1 MTKKLLFC
9 LLTCAVTFWAN
20 TGRAQSFE
28 QTAQLLK
35 AGFEA
40 SPTATVTQATM
51 TQHDAEAVKEFET
64 QIAVAKGLKSAERSS
79 AGKEVNATGEKAMT
93 LLKQKFEPG
102 SWQVTNVKGARRV
115 AKAPSAMPDVLNA
128 AEYDTQY
135 SDGATVVSGV
145 VTIKKVD
152 DSHAVLY
159 NLWGVPDTL
168 QCTYDLAAGTV
179 AITPGKIYDHS
190 TYGPIWACS
199 MDLANRVYSTT
210 TPITGTIAADG
221 TITLG
226 AWGVL
231 VVTGESKG
239 GSFGIFTKSV
249 FKPTNAT
256 ISEVIYDGKKVTNTD
271 SVRTYPV
278 YLNQTYDNEVEI
290 VNFTGNGAV
299 VKMRLK
305 ADKSTSISPQLI
317 FTNAMYGPFNCYP
330 ANWAKSKTAQKGNIN
345 GAGTDTQI
353 TFGNYGV
360 FCVGS
365 QSLRSLGVLSATLD
379 FNSGVVTYPTAT
391 AQDWTGEG
399 TKASP
404 YVITTASQLNA
415 FAEDV
420 SAGNDYK
427 DKYVKLGADI
437 DMSTSTLAFIP
448 VGTSEETPFRG
459 SFDGAN
465 YTVKNLKIAVGAEN
479 YQGLFGYADSV
490 SSISNLKM
498 LDANISTGGNY
509 TGTVAGWCSGTMTN
523 ITVEG
528 SVIKATDYCAAGVV
542 GYFNGPKL
550 ENCVFTGTITG
561 AGENAGIVG
570 TIAGQAVGS
579 RLQAHGSITVT
590 SLASTTWKSVG
601 GIAGTAL
608 PGKDCNA
615 LVTDCYS
622 DMQLTTKVPSPYVGG
637 VVGSI
642 LEATVQRSFNAGPIS
657 AVSETSGTTTKG
669 AVGGVAG
676 NIYGGEMY
684 DCYNGNIVINS
695 AASNNVGGV
704 IGYVTTPSY
713 SISSSNPEKEWF
725 NLSKIQRCLNY
736 GEVRNLA
743 TRNSMGVYGA
753 TYRDSVFT
761 NVYYDTKMVGVVAP
775 DSVKHMELTTAQLT
789 SGKAIEGLD
798 PSVWVFTEGL
808 YPRLKTYAD
817 TNAAYMSVAPIF
829 FHENDN
835 VSKVRNTFTLSDKN
849 NIIWKLFDGKT
860 FSNETTGLKID
871 GNTVTVKNTYSNEV
885 LVALSSADKSQ
896 FKMYALATVNPSL
909 FSGSGTETDPYLIK
923 TKADL
928 ESLNK
933 GISEYGQTF
942 KGDFFKQVNDIDAT
956 GFGGIGMGGNSARQL
971 NATYDGGGFAIH
983 NLKIDGV
990 VYGDDGKADNK
1001 KSLLAVAF
1009 VGFVGEN
1016 GTVKNLTMA
1025 GDCSFKAYNYASGIA
1040 AVNYGRVINCKNY
1053 ASCTTSYSYA
1063 GGVVALNQPDALV
1076 ESCYNAGR
1084 IVAGSSYAAGIV
1096 AQSAGIV
1103 QYCQNDG
1110 FIVGDSIDAS
1120 HKANAQT
1127 NIAGIVG
1134 NAASSCVI
1142 RGNVNTGAVYGTR
1155 IVGGITVSASMKGTL
1170 ENNLNYG
1177 TVERYDT
1184 KNAARGAITANAPG
1198 ASYDVSNNYYDGQIG
1213 YYGAAASSTVP
1224 SAKGVNTSVL
1234 TSGKALEG
1242 FDADR
1247 YDWTAGLYPVI
1258 KAFKNEPAA
1267 IANRK
1272 MVVTFAD
1279 GQNAD
1284 DVYTDAQLYKAD
1296 DLQWTLADGKNFTAA
1311 NGALKVTLT
1320 ADTTSLRDVLTA
1332 TVGNY
1337 TKSIALR
1344 AMPNVFE
1351 GKGTADDPFQI
1362 KTKDDMLKLA
1372 KFTNTEAYP
1381 FNGRYF
1387 KVLNDID
1394 FGTTTYECV
1403 GVDAGSFNADFDG
1416 NGKQFLNINNVVT
1429 KTEGNRALFGN
1440 VGPQGAV
1447 HDLILKSGTITGYR
1461 ENAGIAGKVYGKVY
1475 NCDNYANIYSS
1486 SSSAA
1491 GIVGYVKTGGSVV
1504 NCKNYGIVNS
1514 KGNYIAGIAYN
1525 VEKGALVENCVN
1537 DTLIGTDAK
1546 KNYVAGIAVYNSGV
1560 IRNCVNK
1567 GMITGMT
1574 SLAGIVAASNG
1585 GDSILYCHNEG
1596 EIISSGSNVGGI
1608 LGGGKQSATP
1618 MVMIG
1623 CYNTALITGKGN
1635 IGGVAGR
1642 LYEGSELI
1650 DCYNT
1655 ADVVSSSSSDVG
1667 GVAGQQACRSGYVA
1681 RMVRCYNTG
1690 NVSAV
1695 GQYVGG
1701 VVGDTDDDC
1710 YYEDCYNAGDVT
1722 TGGKFAAGFAG
1733 GMSGTAV
1740 NCYNTGNVEGG
1751 DYGLGGF
1758 GGIGA
1763 GTIIGCY
1770 NLGNVTSTTT
1780 KPNKYGVAGGLWGY
1794 GRCKMYDSYNMGK
1807 VTGKGYVGGIAG
1819 GVFDDFTLVN
1829 VYNAGEIACEDA
1841 TTVGNISPA
1850 SNKDMTITNVYY
1862 DTDVNKGIE
1871 ASSVDAKAKGV
1882 STRDLALCKALE
1894 SDTAFS
1900 ILPGMYPTL
1909 KAQAQNELA
1918 NWFAAVPVV
1927 AEGEDYE
1934 HVRSVITIG
1943 TPAGTVWTT
1952 SDNFAIYGNL
1962 LSGKADGEGWA
1973 TKTLGERTKTYK
1985 FFVEQPSGINDV
1997 NTDASIVK
2005 SLYFTISGAAL
2016 GTQRPTDA
2024 GVYIVKD
2031 IMNNG
2036 KSAARKIV
2044 VR

>member
-9 LLTCAVTFWAN
+9 LLTCAVAFWAN

-179 AITPGKIYDHS
+179 AITPCKIYDHS

-278 YLNQTYDNEVEI
+278 YINQTYDNEVEI

-330 ANWAKSKTAQKGNIN
+330 ADWAKSKTAQKGNIN

-404 YVITTASQLNA
+404 YVITTTSQLNA

-437 DMSTSTLAFIP
+437 DMSTSTLAYTP

-465 YTVKNLKIAVGAEN
+465 YTVKNLKIAVGAED

-590 SLASTTWKSVG
+590 SLPNTIWKSIG
-601 GIAGTAL
+601 GVAGTAL
-608 PGKDCNA
+608 PGKDCQA
-615 LVTDCYS
+615 LITDCYS
-622 DMQLTTKVPSPYVGG
+622 DMQLTSKVPSPYVGG

-713 SISSSNPEKEWF
+713 SISSSNPEKQWY

-761 NVYYDTKMVGVVAP
+761 NVYYDTKMVGVIAP

-885 LVALSSADKSQ
+885 LVALSSVDKSQ

-909 FSGSGTETDPYLIK
+909 FSGSGTEADPYLIK

-983 NLKIDGV
+983 NLNIDGV
-990 VYGDDGKADNK
+990 VYGDDGKADRKN
-1001 KSLLAVAF
+1001 SLLAVSF
-1009 VGFVGEN
+1009 IGFVGEN

-1053 ASCTTSYSYA
+1053 ASCVTSTSYA

-1155 IVGGITVSASMKGTL
+1155 IVGGIAVAASMKGTL

-1177 TVERYDT
+1177 TVERYDVS
-1184 KNAARGAITANAPG
+1184 NAARGAITANAPG
-1198 ASYDVSNNYYDGQIG
+1198 ASYDVSNNYYDSQIG

-1224 SAKGVNTSVL
+1224 SAKAVNTSVL

-1394 FGTTTYECV
+1394 FGTTTYDCV

-1416 NGKQFLNINNVVT
+1416 NGKQFLNINCSFE
-1429 KTEGNRALFGN
+1429 KTESGRGLFGN

-1461 ENAGIAGKVYGKVY
+1461 ENGGIAGKVYGKVY
-1475 NCDNYANIYSS
+1475 NCDNYANIYST

-1504 NCKNYGIVNS
+1504 NCKNYGIVDA

-1546 KNYVAGIAVYNSGV
+1546 KNYVAGIAIYNSGV

-1701 VVGDTDDDC
+1701 VVGDTDDGC
-1710 YYEDCYNAGDVT
+1710 CYEDCYNTGDVT
-1722 TGGKFAAGFAG
+1722 TGGKFAGGFSG

-1751 DYGLGGF
+1751 DYGIGGF
-1758 GGIGA
+1758 SGLGP
-1763 GTIIGCY
+1763 GTIISCY

-1850 SNKDMTITNVYY
+1850 SDKNMTLTNVYY

-1871 ASSVDAKAKGV
+1871 ATSVDAKAKGV

>member
-9 LLTCAVTFWAN
+9 LLTCAVAFWAN

-168 QCTYDLAAGTV
+168 QCSYDLAAGTV

-278 YLNQTYDNEVEI
+278 YINQTYDNEVEI

-330 ANWAKSKTAQKGNIN
+330 ADWAKSKTAQKGNIN

-437 DMSTSTLAFIP
+437 DMSTSTLAFTP

-528 SVIKATDYCAAGVV
+528 SAIKATDYCAAGVV

-590 SLASTTWKSVG
+590 SLPNTTWKSIG
-601 GIAGTAL
+601 GVAGTAL
-608 PGKDCNA
+608 PGKDCQA
-615 LVTDCYS
+615 LITDCYS
-622 DMQLTTKVPSPYVGG
+622 DMQLSSKVPSPYVGG

-713 SISSSNPEKEWF
+713 SISSSNPEKQWY

-761 NVYYDTKMVGVVAP
+761 NVYYDTKMVGVIAP

-885 LVALSSADKSQ
+885 LVALSSVDKSQ

-909 FSGSGTETDPYLIK
+909 FSGSGTEADPYLIK

-990 VYGDDGKADNK
+990 VYGDDGKADSKN
-1001 KSLLAVAF
+1001 SLLAVSF
-1009 VGFVGEN
+1009 IGFVGEN

-1053 ASCTTSYSYA
+1053 ASCVTSTSYA

-1155 IVGGITVSASMKGTL
+1155 IVGGIAVAASMKGTM

-1177 TVERYDT
+1177 TVERYDVS
-1184 KNAARGAITANAPG
+1184 NAARGAITANAPG
-1198 ASYDVSNNYYDGQIG
+1198 ASYDVSNNYYDSQIG

-1224 SAKGVNTSVL
+1224 SAKAVNTSVL

-1394 FGTTTYECV
+1394 FGTTTYDCV

-1475 NCDNYANIYSS
+1475 NCDNYANIYST

-1491 GIVGYVKTGGSVV
+1491 GIVGYVNTGGSVV

-1546 KNYVAGIAVYNSGV
+1546 KNYVAGIAIYNSGV

-1623 CYNTALITGKGN
+1623 CYNTALITGKGS

-1701 VVGDTDDDC
+1701 VVGDTDDGC

-1722 TGGKFAAGFAG
+1722 TGGKFAGGFSG

-1751 DYGLGGF
+1751 DYGIGGF
-1758 GGIGA
+1758 SGLGP
-1763 GTIIGCY
+1763 GTIISCY

-1850 SNKDMTITNVYY
+1850 SDKDMTLTNVYY

-1871 ASSVDAKAKGV
+1871 ATSVDAKAKGV

>member
-9 LLTCAVTFWAN
+9 LLTCAVAFWAN

-28 QTAQLLK
+28 QTAQQLK
-35 AGFEA
+35 AGFET

-93 LLKQKFEPG
+93 LLEQKFELG
-102 SWQVTNVKGARRV
+102 SWQVTNVNGARRV
-115 AKAPSAMPDVLNA
+115 AKAPSAIPDVLYA
-128 AEYDTQY
+128 AEYDKDY
-135 SDGATVVSGV
+135 PKGAITVSGV

-152 DSHAVLY
+152 DTHAVLY

-168 QCTYDLAAGTV
+168 QCTYDLSAGTV
-179 AITPGKIYDHS
+179 AITPAKIYDHS

-199 MDLANRVYSTT
+199 MDLGKKTYSNTN
-210 TPITGTIAADG
+210 PITGTIAADG

-226 AWGVL
+226 AWGVI
-231 VVTGESKG
+231 VVSGESKG
-239 GSFGIFTKSV
+239 GAFGIYSQSV
-249 FKPTNAT
+249 LKPTNAT

-290 VNFTGNGAV
+290 VNFTNNGAV

-305 ADKSTSISPQLI
+305 TDKSVSISPQRI
-317 FTNAMYGPFNCYP
+317 FTNALYGPFNCNP
-330 ANWAKSKTAQKGNIN
+330 ANWAKNKSAQKGSIL
-345 GAGTDTQI
+345 GTGTDTQI
-353 TFGNYGV
+353 SFGNYGV
-360 FCVGS
+360 FCVAS
-365 QSLRSLGVLSATLD
+365 PSTRSLGVISATLN
-379 FNSGVVTYPTAT
+379 FNSGVISYPTAT

-399 TKASP
+399 TQASP
-404 YVITTASQLNA
+404 YVITKVSQLNA
-415 FAEDV
+415 FADDV
-420 SAGNDYK
+420 NTGNDYK
-427 DKYVKLGADI
+427 GKYVKLGADI
-437 DMSTSTLAFIP
+437 DMSASTLAYTP
-448 VGTSEETPFRG
+448 VGASEETPFRG
-459 SFDGAN
+459 AFDGAN
-465 YTVKNLKIAVGAEN
+465 YAVKNLKIAVGAEN
-479 YQGLFGYADSV
+479 CQGLFGYADTV
-490 SSISNLKM
+490 SNISNLKII
-498 LDANISTGGNY
+498 DAKINTGGVY
-509 TGTVAGWCSGTMTN
+509 TGTVAGKCSGTITN

-528 SVIKATDYCAAGVV
+528 ATITASDYCAGGVV

-550 ENCVFTGTITG
+550 DNCVFTGTITG
-561 AGENAGIVG
+561 AGEN
-570 TIAGQAVGS
+570 
-579 RLQAHGSITVT
+579 
-590 SLASTTWKSVG
+590 G
-601 GIAGTAL
+601 GIAGTIAGYAVASHL
-608 PGKDCNA
+608 QAHGNITVTSVANTVWKSLGGIVGTAILGKNCKS

-622 DMQLTTKVPSPYVGG
+622 DMQLTSKVPSPYVGG

-642 LEATVQRSFNAGPIS
+642 SGAVVQRSFNAGPIS
-657 AVSETSGTTTKG
+657 AMSETSSTTTKG
-669 AVGGVAG
+669 AVGGVVG
-676 NIYGGEMY
+676 NIYGGELY

-695 AASNNVGGV
+695 ANSTHVGGV
-704 IGYVTTPSY
+704 IGYVTPPSY
-713 SISSSNPEKEWF
+713 STSSTNPEKQWF
-725 NLSKIQRCLNY
+725 NLSKIQRCFNY
-736 GEVRNLA
+736 GEVRSLNA
-743 TRNSMGVYGA
+743 RSSMGVYGT

-761 NVYYDTKMVGVVAP
+761 NVYYDTKMVGVIAS
-775 DSVKHMELTTAQLT
+775 DSIQNKELTTAQLT
-789 SGKAIEGLD
+789 SGKAIEGFD

-808 YPRLKTYAD
+808 YPRLKTYAE
-817 TNAAYMSVAPIF
+817 TNAAYMSVAPVF

-849 NIIWKLFDGKT
+849 NIIWKLYDGNN
-860 FSNETTGLKID
+860 FSNETAGLKLD
-871 GNTVTVKNTYSNEV
+871 GYTVNVKNTYSNEV
-885 LVALSSADKSQ
+885 LVALSSVDKSQ
-896 FKMYALATVNPSL
+896 VKMYALATINPSL
-909 FSGSGTETDPYLIK
+909 FSGSGTEADPYLIK

-971 NATYDGGGFAIH
+971 NATYDGAGHAIH

-990 VYGDDGKADNK
+990 VYDNDDEADNK
-1001 KSLLAVAF
+1001 QSLLAVSF
-1009 VGFVGEN
+1009 IGFVGEN
-1016 GTVKNLTMA
+1016 GTVKNLTIA
-1025 GDCSFKAYNYASGIA
+1025 DDCSFKAYSYASGIV

-1053 ASCTTSYSYA
+1053 ASCTTSNSYA

-1076 ESCYNAGR
+1076 ESCYNAGH

-1096 AQSAGIV
+1096 GQSAGIV

-1110 FIVGDSIDAS
+1110 FIEGDSIDAS

-1127 NIAGIVG
+1127 YIAGIVG
-1134 NAASSCVI
+1134 STSGACVI
-1142 RGNVNTGAVYGTR
+1142 RGCVNTGAIYGTR
-1155 IVGGITVSASMKGTL
+1155 IVGGITTSTVTKGTV

-1177 TVERYDT
+1177 TVERFDT
-1184 KNAARGAITANAPG
+1184 KNAARGAIMANTPN
-1198 ASYDVSNNYYDGQIG
+1198 ASYDVSNNYFDGQIG
-1213 YYGAAASSTVP
+1213 YYGGAASSTVP
-1224 SAKGVNTSVL
+1224 SAKALNTSVL

-1296 DLQWTLADGKNFTAA
+1296 DLQWTLESGKNFTAA
-1311 NGALKVTLT
+1311 DGTLKVTLT

-1337 TKSIALR
+1337 TKTIALR

-1403 GVDAGSFNADFDG
+1403 GVDAGSFNADFNG
-1416 NGKQFLNINNVVT
+1416 NGKQFLNINCSFE
-1429 KTEGNRALFGN
+1429 KTESGRGLFGN
-1440 VGPQGAV
+1440 VGPQGAI
-1447 HDLILKSGTITGYR
+1447 HDLILKSGTISAYR

-1475 NCDNYANIYSS
+1475 NCDNYASIYST

-1491 GIVGYVKTGGSVV
+1491 GIAGYVKTGGSVV
-1504 NCKNYGIVNS
+1504 NCKNYGIVDA

-1525 VEKGALVENCVN
+1525 VEKNALVENCVN
-1537 DTLIGTDAK
+1537 DTLIGTDTK
-1546 KNYVAGIAVYNSGV
+1546 KNYVSGIAVYNSGV

-1567 GMITGMT
+1567 GMITGNT

-1701 VVGDTDDDC
+1701 VVGDTDEGC
-1710 YYEDCYNAGDVT
+1710 YYEDCYNTGDVST
-1722 TGGKFAAGFAG
+1722 SKKFAGGFAG
-1733 GMSGTAV
+1733 GWSGVAV
-1740 NCYNTGNVEGG
+1740 NCYNTGNVDAG
-1751 DYGLGGF
+1751 DYGIGGF
-1758 GGIGA
+1758 AAIGG
-1763 GTIIGCY
+1763 GTIISCY
-1770 NLGNVTSTTT
+1770 NLGDVTSTTT
-1780 KPNKYGVAGGLWGY
+1780 KPNKLGVAGGLWGY
-1794 GRCKMYDSYNMGK
+1794 GRCKMYNSYNMGK

-1819 GVFDDFTLVN
+1819 GSFDDFTLVN

-1841 TTVGNISPA
+1841 TTVGNITPA
-1850 SNKDMTITNVYY
+1850 SDYEITLTNVYY

-1871 ASSVDAKAKGV
+1871 ATNVDAKATGV
-1882 STRDLALCKALE
+1882 STRDLTLCKALE

-1900 ILPGMYPTL
+1900 IIPGMYPTL

>member
-9 LLTCAVTFWAN
+9 LLTCAVAFWAN
-20 TGRAQSFE
+20 TGQAQSFE

-35 AGFEA
+35 AGFET

-79 AGKEVNATGEKAMT
+79 VGKEVNATGEKAMT
-93 LLKQKFEPG
+93 LLEQKFEPG

-115 AKAPSAMPDVLNA
+115 AKAPSAMPDVFYA

-226 AWGVL
+226 AWGVI

-239 GSFGIFTKSV
+239 GAFGIYSQSV
-249 FKPTNAT
+249 LKPTNAT

-317 FTNAMYGPFNCYP
+317 FTNALYGPFNCYP

-404 YVITTASQLNA
+404 YVITTTSQLNA

-437 DMSTSTLAFIP
+437 DMSTSTLAFTP

-465 YTVKNLKIAVGAEN
+465 YAVKNLKIAVGGEN

-498 LDANISTGGNY
+498 IDANITTGGNY

-528 SVIKATDYCAAGVV
+528 SVIKASNYCAAGVV

-550 ENCVFTGTITG
+550 ENCVFTGSITG

-590 SLASTTWKSVG
+590 SLANTTWKSVG

-608 PGKDCNA
+608 PGKDCQS
-615 LVTDCYS
+615 LITDCYS
-622 DMQLTTKVPSPYVGG
+622 DMQLTSKVPSPYVGG

-704 IGYVTTPSY
+704 IGNVVTPAY
-713 SISSSNPEKEWF
+713 SISSSNPEKQWF

-743 TRNSMGVYGA
+743 SRNSMGVYGA
-753 TYRDSVFT
+753 AYRDSVFT

-849 NIIWKLFDGKT
+849 NIVWKLYDGKA
-860 FSNETTGLKID
+860 FSNETTGLKIA

-885 LVALSSADKSQ
+885 LVALSSVDKSQ

-909 FSGSGTETDPYLIK
+909 FSGSGTEADPYLIK

-990 VYGDDGKADNK
+990 VYGDDGKADSK

-1009 VGFVGEN
+1009 IGFVGEN

-1053 ASCTTSYSYA
+1053 ASCATSTSYA

-1155 IVGGITVSASMKGTL
+1155 IVGGIAVAASMKGTM

-1184 KNAARGAITANAPG
+1184 KNAARGAITANAPA

-1394 FGTTTYECV
+1394 FGTTTYDCV

-1416 NGKQFLNINNVVT
+1416 NGKQFLNINCSFE
-1429 KTEGNRALFGN
+1429 KTESGRGLFGN
-1440 VGPQGAV
+1440 VGSQGAV
-1447 HDLILKSGTITGYR
+1447 HDLILKSGTISAYR

-1475 NCDNYANIYSS
+1475 NCDNYANIYST

-1504 NCKNYGIVNS
+1504 NCKNYGIVDS

-1537 DTLIGTDAK
+1537 DTLIGTNAK
-1546 KNYVAGIAVYNSGV
+1546 KNYVSGIAVYNSGV

-1567 GMITGMT
+1567 GVITGAT
-1574 SLAGIVAASNG
+1574 SLAGIVASSNG

-1608 LGGGKQSATP
+1608 LGGSKLSTTP

-1623 CYNTALITGKGN
+1623 CYNTALITGKGS
-1635 IGGVAGR
+1635 IGGVAGM
-1642 LYEGSELI
+1642 LAAGSELI

-1655 ADVVSSSSSDVG
+1655 ADVVSSSSSNVG
-1667 GVAGQQACRSGYVA
+1667 GVAGQQGCRNGYVA

-1701 VVGDTDDDC
+1701 VVGDTDEGC

-1794 GRCKMYDSYNMGK
+1794 GRCQMYNSYNMGK
-1807 VTGKGYVGGIAG
+1807 ISAKGYVGGIAG

-1829 VYNAGEIACEDA
+1829 VYNAGEIVCEGA

-1850 SNKDMTITNVYY
+1850 SDKDMTITNVYY

-1934 HVRSVITIG
+1934 HVRSVVTIG
-1943 TPAGTVWTT
+1943 TPEGTVWTA

>member
-9 LLTCAVTFWAN
+9 LLTCAVAFWAN

-135 SDGATVVSGV
+135 SDGTTVVSGV

-239 GSFGIFTKSV
+239 GSFGVFTKSV

-305 ADKSTSISPQLI
+305 PDKSTSISPQLI
-317 FTNAMYGPFNCYP
+317 FTNALYGPFNCYP
-330 ANWAKSKTAQKGNIN
+330 ANWAKSKTAQKGNIL

-365 QSLRSLGVLSATLD
+365 QSTRSLGVLSATLD
-379 FNSGVVTYPTAT
+379 FNSGLVTYPTAT

-404 YVITTASQLNA
+404 YVITTVSQLNA

-437 DMSTSTLAFIP
+437 DMSTSTLAFTP

-528 SVIKATDYCAAGVV
+528 SVIKASNYCAAGVV

-570 TIAGQAVGS
+570 SIAGQAVGS
-579 RLQAHGSITVT
+579 HLQAHGSITVT
-590 SLASTTWKSVG
+590 SLPSTTWKSIG

-608 PGKDCNA
+608 PGKDCQA
-615 LVTDCYS
+615 LITDCYS
-622 DMQLTTKVPSPYVGG
+622 DMQLTSKVPSPYVGG

-642 LEATVQRSFNAGPIS
+642 LGATVQRSFNAGPIS

-704 IGYVTTPSY
+704 IGNVVTPSY

-725 NLSKIQRCLNY
+725 NLSKVQRCLNY

-743 TRNSMGVYGA
+743 SRNSMGVYGA
-753 TYRDSVFT
+753 AYRDSVFT

-808 YPRLKTYAD
+808 YPRLKTYAE
-817 TNAAYMSVAPIF
+817 TNAAYMSVAPVF

-849 NIIWKLFDGKT
+849 NIYWKLYDGKA

-871 GNTVTVKNTYSNEV
+871 DNTVTVKNTYSNEV
-885 LVALSSADKSQ
+885 LVALSSVDKSQ
-896 FKMYALATVNPSL
+896 FKMYALSTVNPSL

-1053 ASCTTSYSYA
+1053 ASCVTSTSYA

-1155 IVGGITVSASMKGTL
+1155 IVGGIAVAASMKGTM

-1184 KNAARGAITANAPG
+1184 KNAARGAITANAPA

-1213 YYGAAASSTVP
+1213 YYGGAASSTVP

-1351 GKGTADDPFQI
+1351 GKGTANDPFQI

-1394 FGTTTYECV
+1394 FGTTTYDCV

-1416 NGKQFLNINNVVT
+1416 NGKQFLNINCSFE
-1429 KTEGNRALFGN
+1429 KTESGRALFGN

-1447 HDLILKSGTITGYR
+1447 HDLILKSGTISAYR

-1475 NCDNYANIYSS
+1475 NCDNYANIYST

-1491 GIVGYVKTGGSVV
+1491 GIAGYVKTGGSVV
-1504 NCKNYGIVNS
+1504 NCKNYGIVDS

-1525 VEKGALVENCVN
+1525 VEKNALVENCVN
-1537 DTLIGTDAK
+1537 DTLIGTNAK
-1546 KNYVAGIAVYNSGV
+1546 KNYVSGIAVYNSGV
-1560 IRNCVNK
+1560 IRNCVNN
-1567 GMITGMT
+1567 GMITGAT
-1574 SLAGIVAASNG
+1574 SLAGIVASSNG

-1608 LGGGKQSATP
+1608 LGGSKLSTTP

-1623 CYNTALITGKGN
+1623 CYNTALITGKGS
-1635 IGGVAGR
+1635 IGGVAGM
-1642 LYEGSELI
+1642 LAAGSELI

-1655 ADVVSSSSSDVG
+1655 ADVVSSSSSNVG
-1667 GVAGQQACRSGYVA
+1667 GVAGQQGCRNGYVA

-1701 VVGDTDDDC
+1701 VVGDTDDGC

-1758 GGIGA
+1758 AGIGP
-1763 GTIIGCY
+1763 GTIISCY
-1770 NLGNVTSTTT
+1770 NLGDVTSTTT

-1807 VTGKGYVGGIAG
+1807 ISAKGYVGGIAG

-1850 SNKDMTITNVYY
+1850 SDKDMTITNVYY

-1871 ASSVDAKAKGV
+1871 ATNVDAKAKGV

-1909 KAQAQNELA
+1909 KAQSQNELA

-1943 TPAGTVWTT
+1943 TPDGTVWTT

-1962 LSGKADGEGWA
+1962 LSGKEDGEGWA

>member
-9 LLTCAVTFWAN
+9 LLTCAVAFWAN

-179 AITPGKIYDHS
+179 AITPCKIYDHS

-278 YLNQTYDNEVEI
+278 YINQTYDNEVEI

-330 ANWAKSKTAQKGNIN
+330 ADWAKSKTAQKGNIN

-437 DMSTSTLAFIP
+437 DMSTSTLAFTP

-528 SVIKATDYCAAGVV
+528 SAIKATDYCAAGVV

-590 SLASTTWKSVG
+590 SLPNTTWKSIG
-601 GIAGTAL
+601 GVAGTAL
-608 PGKDCNA
+608 PGKDCQA
-615 LVTDCYS
+615 LITDCYS
-622 DMQLTTKVPSPYVGG
+622 DMQLSSKVPSPYVGG

-713 SISSSNPEKEWF
+713 SISSSNPEKQWY

-761 NVYYDTKMVGVVAP
+761 NVYYDTKMVGVIAP

-885 LVALSSADKSQ
+885 LVALSSVDKSQ

-909 FSGSGTETDPYLIK
+909 FSGSGTEADPYLIK

-990 VYGDDGKADNK
+990 VYGDDGKADSKN
-1001 KSLLAVAF
+1001 SLLAVSF
-1009 VGFVGEN
+1009 IGFVGEN

-1053 ASCTTSYSYA
+1053 ASCTTSTSYA

-1155 IVGGITVSASMKGTL
+1155 IVGGIAVAASMKGTM

-1177 TVERYDT
+1177 TVERYDVS
-1184 KNAARGAITANAPG
+1184 NAARGAITANAPG
-1198 ASYDVSNNYYDGQIG
+1198 ASYDVSNNYYDSQIG

-1224 SAKGVNTSVL
+1224 SAKAVNTSVL

-1394 FGTTTYECV
+1394 FGTTTYDCV

-1475 NCDNYANIYSS
+1475 NCDNYANIYST

-1491 GIVGYVKTGGSVV
+1491 GIVGYVNTGGSVV

-1546 KNYVAGIAVYNSGV
+1546 KNYVAGIAIYNSGV

-1623 CYNTALITGKGN
+1623 CYNTALITGKGS

-1701 VVGDTDDDC
+1701 VVGDTDDGC

-1722 TGGKFAAGFAG
+1722 TGGKFAGGFSG

-1751 DYGLGGF
+1751 DYGIGGF
-1758 GGIGA
+1758 SGLGP
-1763 GTIIGCY
+1763 GTIISCY

-1850 SNKDMTITNVYY
+1850 SDKDMTLTNVYY

-1871 ASSVDAKAKGV
+1871 ATSVDAKAKGV

>member
-9 LLTCAVTFWAN
+9 LLTCAVAFWAN

-35 AGFEA
+35 AGFET

-239 GSFGIFTKSV
+239 GAFGTYSQSV

-437 DMSTSTLAFIP
+437 DMSTSTLAFTP

-622 DMQLTTKVPSPYVGG
+622 DMQLTTKVPSPYIGG

-695 AASNNVGGV
+695 AASNSVGGV

-1394 FGTTTYECV
+1394 FGTTTYDCV

-1491 GIVGYVKTGGSVV
+1491 GIAGYVKTGGSVV
-1504 NCKNYGIVNS
+1504 NCKNYGIVDS

-1525 VEKGALVENCVN
+1525 VEKNALVENCVN

-1546 KNYVAGIAVYNSGV
+1546 KNYVSGIAVYNSGV

-1567 GMITGMT
+1567 GMITGNT

-1807 VTGKGYVGGIAG
+1807 ISAKGYVGGIAG

-1850 SNKDMTITNVYY
+1850 SDKDMTLTNVYY

-1962 LSGKADGEGWA
+1962 LSGKEDGEGWA

>member
-9 LLTCAVTFWAN
+9 LLTCAVAFWAN

-51 TQHDAEAVKEFET
+51 TQHDAEAVKEFEA

-79 AGKEVNATGEKAMT
+79 VGKEVNATGEKAMT
-93 LLKQKFEPG
+93 LLKQKFELG

-115 AKAPSAMPDVLNA
+115 AKAPSAMPDVFYA

-152 DSHAVLY
+152 DTHAVLY

-305 ADKSTSISPQLI
+305 SDKSVSISPQRI
-317 FTNAMYGPFNCYP
+317 FTNILYGPFSCYP
-330 ANWAKSKTAQKGNIN
+330 ANWEKGKTAQKGSIL
-345 GAGTDTQI
+345 GTGTDTQI
-353 TFGNYGV
+353 SFGNYGV
-360 FCVGS
+360 FSDASPGT
-365 QSLRSLGVLSATLD
+365 RTLGVISATID
-379 FNSGVVTYPTAT
+379 FNSGVITYPTAT

-399 TKASP
+399 TQASP
-404 YVITTASQLNA
+404 YVITTVSQLNA

-437 DMSTSTLAFIP
+437 DMSTSTLAYTP
-448 VGTSEETPFRG
+448 VGTSEATPFRG

-465 YTVKNLKIAVGAEN
+465 YTVKNLKIAVGAEK

-498 LDANISTGGNY
+498 LDANITTGGEY
-509 TGTVAGWCSGTMTN
+509 TGTVVGWCSGTMTN

-528 SVIKATDYCAAGVV
+528 SLIKASANGAGGVA

-550 ENCVFTGTITG
+550 ENCVFTGAITG
-561 AGENAGIVG
+561 AGENGGIAG
-570 TIAGQAVGS
+570 TIAGQAVAS
-579 RLQAHGSITVT
+579 NLQAHGSITVT
-590 SLASTTWKSVG
+590 SLANTLWKSVG
-601 GIAGTAL
+601 GIVGTAIL
-608 PGKDCNA
+608 GKNCKS

-622 DMQLTTKVPSPYVGG
+622 DMQITSKVPSPYIGG
-637 VVGSI
+637 VAGSI
-642 LEATVQRSFNAGPIS
+642 NGAVVQRCFNAGPIS

-669 AVGGVAG
+669 AVGGIVG
-676 NIYGGEMY
+676 SIYGGEMY

-695 AASNNVGGV
+695 AVSNNVGGV

-713 SISSSNPEKEWF
+713 SISSSNPEKEWH

-743 TRNSMGVYGA
+743 TRNALGVYGA

-761 NVYYDTKMVGVVAP
+761 NVYYDTKMVGVIAP
-775 DSVKHMELTTAQLT
+775 DSVKRMELTTAQLT

-808 YPRLKTYAD
+808 YPRLKTYAE
-817 TNAAYMSVAPIF
+817 TNAAYMSVAPVF

-849 NIIWKLFDGKT
+849 NIYWKLYDGKA

-871 GNTVTVKNTYSNEV
+871 SNTVTVKNAYSNEV
-885 LVALSSADKSQ
+885 LVALSSVDKSQ
-896 FKMYALATVNPSL
+896 FKMYALATINPSL
-909 FSGSGTETDPYLIK
+909 FSGSGTEADPYLIK

-956 GFGGIGMGGNSARQL
+956 GFAGIGMGGNSARQL

-990 VYGDDGKADNK
+990 VYGDDGKADSK

-1009 VGFVGEN
+1009 IGFVGEN

-1025 GDCSFKAYNYASGIA
+1025 GDCSFKAFNYASGIA

-1053 ASCTTSYSYA
+1053 ASCATSTSYA

-1155 IVGGITVSASMKGTL
+1155 IVGGIAVAASMKGTL

-1198 ASYDVSNNYYDGQIG
+1198 ASYDLSNNYFDAQIG
-1213 YYGAAASSTVP
+1213 YYGGAANSTVP

-1416 NGKQFLNINNVVT
+1416 NGKQFLNISCSFE
-1429 KTEGNRALFGN
+1429 KTESGRGLFGN

-1447 HDLILKSGTITGYR
+1447 HDLILKSGTISAYR

-1475 NCDNYANIYSS
+1475 NCDNYANIYSTS
-1486 SSSAA
+1486 SCAA
-1491 GIVGYVKTGGSVV
+1491 GIAGYVKTGGSVV
-1504 NCKNYGIVNS
+1504 NCKNYGIVDS

-1546 KNYVAGIAVYNSGV
+1546 KNYVSGIAIYNSGV

-1567 GMITGMT
+1567 GVITGAT

-1608 LGGGKQSATP
+1608 LGGGKQSLTP

-1655 ADVVSSSSSDVG
+1655 ADLVSSASSDVG
-1667 GVAGQQACRSGYVA
+1667 GVAGQQACRKDYVA

-1701 VVGDTDDDC
+1701 VVGDTDDGC

-1733 GMSGTAV
+1733 GMSGTAI
-1740 NCYNTGNVEGG
+1740 NCYNIGNVEGG
-1751 DYGLGGF
+1751 DYGIGGF
-1758 GGIGA
+1758 GGIGP
-1763 GTIIGCY
+1763 GTIISCF

-1807 VTGKGYVGGIAG
+1807 ISAKGYVGGIAG

-1829 VYNAGEIACEDA
+1829 VYNAGEIVCEDA

-1850 SNKDMTITNVYY
+1850 SNKAMTITNVYY

-1871 ASSVDAKAKGV
+1871 ATSVDAKAKGV

-1909 KAQAQNELA
+1909 KAQSQNELA

-1943 TPAGTVWTT
+1943 TPDGTVWTA

-1962 LSGKADGEGWA
+1962 LSGKEDGEAWA

>member
-9 LLTCAVTFWAN
+9 LLTCAVAFWAN

-135 SDGATVVSGV
+135 SDGTTVVSGV

-239 GSFGIFTKSV
+239 GSFGVFTKSV

-305 ADKSTSISPQLI
+305 PDKSTSISPQLI
-317 FTNAMYGPFNCYP
+317 FTNALYGPFNCYP
-330 ANWAKSKTAQKGNIN
+330 ANWAKSKTAQKGNIL

-360 FCVGS
+360 FCEAS
-365 QSLRSLGVLSATLD
+365 QSTRSLGVLSATLD

-437 DMSTSTLAFIP
+437 DMSTSTLAFTP

-465 YTVKNLKIAVGAEN
+465 YAVKNLKIAVGGEN

-498 LDANISTGGNY
+498 IDANITTAGNY

-528 SVIKATDYCAAGVV
+528 SVIKASNYCAAGVV

-570 TIAGQAVGS
+570 SIAGQAVGS
-579 RLQAHGSITVT
+579 HLQAHGSITVT
-590 SLASTTWKSVG
+590 SLPSTTWKSIG

-608 PGKDCNA
+608 PGKDCQA
-615 LVTDCYS
+615 LITDCYS
-622 DMQLTTKVPSPYVGG
+622 DMQLTSKVPSPYVGG

-642 LEATVQRSFNAGPIS
+642 LGATVQRSFNAGPIS

-704 IGYVTTPSY
+704 IGNVVTPSY

-725 NLSKIQRCLNY
+725 NLSKVQRCLNY

-743 TRNSMGVYGA
+743 SRNSMGVYGA
-753 TYRDSVFT
+753 AYRDSVFT

-808 YPRLKTYAD
+808 YPRLKTYAE

-849 NIIWKLFDGKT
+849 NIVWKLYDGKA

-885 LVALSSADKSQ
+885 LVALSSVDKSQ

-909 FSGSGTETDPYLIK
+909 FSGSGTEADPYLIK

-990 VYGDDGKADNK
+990 VYGDNGKADNK

-1009 VGFVGEN
+1009 IGFVGEN

-1053 ASCTTSYSYA
+1053 ASCVTSTSYA

-1213 YYGAAASSTVP
+1213 YYGAAASSIVP

-1394 FGTTTYECV
+1394 FGTTTYDCV

-1416 NGKQFLNINNVVT
+1416 NGKQFLNINCSFE
-1429 KTEGNRALFGN
+1429 KTESGRGLFGN

-1447 HDLILKSGTITGYR
+1447 HDLILKSGTISAYR

-1475 NCDNYANIYSS
+1475 NCDNYANIYST

-1491 GIVGYVKTGGSVV
+1491 GIAGYVKTGGSVV
-1504 NCKNYGIVNS
+1504 NCKNYGIVDA

-1525 VEKGALVENCVN
+1525 VEKDALVENCVN
-1537 DTLIGTDAK
+1537 DTLIGTNAK
-1546 KNYVAGIAVYNSGV
+1546 KNYVSGIAVYNSGV

-1567 GMITGMT
+1567 GMITGAT
-1574 SLAGIVAASNG
+1574 SVAGIVASSNG

-1608 LGGGKQSATP
+1608 LGGNKLSTTP

-1623 CYNTALITGKGN
+1623 CYNTALITGKGS
-1635 IGGVAGR
+1635 IGGVAGQ
-1642 LYEGSELI
+1642 LAAGSELI

-1655 ADVVSSSSSDVG
+1655 ADVVSSSSSNVG
-1667 GVAGQQACRSGYVA
+1667 GVAGQQGWRNGYVA

-1690 NVSAV
+1690 NVSAER
-1695 GQYVGG
+1695 QYIGG
-1701 VVGDTDDDC
+1701 VVGDTDDGC
-1710 YYEDCYNAGDVT
+1710 YYEDCYNTGDVT

-1807 VTGKGYVGGIAG
+1807 ISAKGYVGGIAG

-1850 SNKDMTITNVYY
+1850 SDKDMTITNVYY

-1871 ASSVDAKAKGV
+1871 ATNVDAKAKGV

-1909 KAQAQNELA
+1909 KAQSQNELA

>member
-9 LLTCAVTFWAN
+9 LLTCAVAFWAN

-179 AITPGKIYDHS
+179 AITPCKIYDHS

-278 YLNQTYDNEVEI
+278 YINQTYDNEVEI

-330 ANWAKSKTAQKGNIN
+330 ADWAKSKTAQKGNIN

-437 DMSTSTLAFIP
+437 DMSTSTLAFTP

-528 SVIKATDYCAAGVV
+528 SAIKATDYCAAGVV

-590 SLASTTWKSVG
+590 SLPNTTWKSIG
-601 GIAGTAL
+601 GVAGTAL
-608 PGKDCNA
+608 PGKDCQA
-615 LVTDCYS
+615 LITDCYS
-622 DMQLTTKVPSPYVGG
+622 DMQLTSKVPSPYVGG

-713 SISSSNPEKEWF
+713 SISSSNPEKQWF

-761 NVYYDTKMVGVVAP
+761 NVYYDTKMVGVIAP

-909 FSGSGTETDPYLIK
+909 FSGSGTEADPYLIK

-983 NLKIDGV
+983 NLNIDGV
-990 VYGDDGKADNK
+990 VYGDDGKADSKN
-1001 KSLLAVAF
+1001 SLLAVSF
-1009 VGFVGEN
+1009 IGFVGEN

-1053 ASCTTSYSYA
+1053 ASCTTSTSYA

-1155 IVGGITVSASMKGTL
+1155 IVGGIAVAASMKGTM

-1177 TVERYDT
+1177 TVERYDVS
-1184 KNAARGAITANAPG
+1184 NAARGAITANAPG

-1224 SAKGVNTSVL
+1224 SAKAVNTSVL

-1394 FGTTTYECV
+1394 FGTTTYDCV

-1475 NCDNYANIYSS
+1475 NCDNYANIYST

-1546 KNYVAGIAVYNSGV
+1546 KNYVAGIAIYNSGV

-1701 VVGDTDDDC
+1701 VVGDTDDGC
-1710 YYEDCYNAGDVT
+1710 YYEDCYNTGDVT
-1722 TGGKFAAGFAG
+1722 TGGKFAGGFSG

-1751 DYGLGGF
+1751 DYGIGGF
-1758 GGIGA
+1758 SGLGP
-1763 GTIIGCY
+1763 GTIISCY

-1850 SNKDMTITNVYY
+1850 SDKDMTLTNVYY

-1871 ASSVDAKAKGV
+1871 ATSVDAKAKGV

>member
-9 LLTCAVTFWAN
+9 LLTCAVAFWAN

-93 LLKQKFEPG
+93 LLKQKFESG

-199 MDLANRVYSTT
+199 MNLANRVYSTT

-278 YLNQTYDNEVEI
+278 YINQTYDNEVEI

-330 ANWAKSKTAQKGNIN
+330 ADWAKSKTAQKGNIN

-437 DMSTSTLAFIP
+437 DMSTSTLAYTP

-528 SVIKATDYCAAGVV
+528 SAIKATDYCAAGVV

-550 ENCVFTGTITG
+550 ENCAFTGTITG

-590 SLASTTWKSVG
+590 SLPNTTWKSIG
-601 GIAGTAL
+601 GVAGTAL
-608 PGKDCNA
+608 PGKDCQA
-615 LVTDCYS
+615 LITDCYS
-622 DMQLTTKVPSPYVGG
+622 DMQLTSKVPSPYVGG

-713 SISSSNPEKEWF
+713 SISSSNPEKQWY

-761 NVYYDTKMVGVVAP
+761 NVYYDTKMVGVIAP

-849 NIIWKLFDGKT
+849 NIIWKLFDGKA
-860 FSNETTGLKID
+860 FSNETSGLKID

-909 FSGSGTETDPYLIK
+909 FSGSGTEADPYLIK

-990 VYGDDGKADNK
+990 VYGDDGKADSKN
-1001 KSLLAVAF
+1001 SLLAVSF
-1009 VGFVGEN
+1009 IGFVGEN

-1053 ASCTTSYSYA
+1053 ASCTTSTSYA

-1155 IVGGITVSASMKGTL
+1155 IVGGITVSASMKGTM

-1177 TVERYDT
+1177 TVERYDVS
-1184 KNAARGAITANAPG
+1184 NAARGAITANAPG

-1224 SAKGVNTSVL
+1224 SAKGLNTSVL

-1351 GKGTADDPFQI
+1351 GKGTDDDPFQI

-1394 FGTTTYECV
+1394 FGTTTYDCV

-1416 NGKQFLNINNVVT
+1416 NGKQFLNINCSFE
-1429 KTEGNRALFGN
+1429 KTESGRGLFGN

-1447 HDLILKSGTITGYR
+1447 HDLILKSGTISAYR
-1461 ENAGIAGKVYGKVY
+1461 ENGGIAGKVYGKVY
-1475 NCDNYANIYSS
+1475 NCDNYANIYST

-1504 NCKNYGIVNS
+1504 NCKNYGIVDA

-1546 KNYVAGIAVYNSGV
+1546 KNYVAGIAIYNSGV

-1701 VVGDTDDDC
+1701 VVGDTDDGC

-1722 TGGKFAAGFAG
+1722 TGGKFAGGFSG

-1751 DYGLGGF
+1751 DYGIGGF
-1758 GGIGA
+1758 SGLGP
-1763 GTIIGCY
+1763 GTIISCY

-1850 SNKDMTITNVYY
+1850 SDKDMTLTNVYY

-1871 ASSVDAKAKGV
+1871 ATSVDAKAKGV

>member
-9 LLTCAVTFWAN
+9 LLTCAVAFWAN

-278 YLNQTYDNEVEI
+278 YINQTYDNEVEI

-330 ANWAKSKTAQKGNIN
+330 ADWAKSKTAQKGNIN

-437 DMSTSTLAFIP
+437 DMSTSTLAFTP

-528 SVIKATDYCAAGVV
+528 SAIKATDYCAAGVV

-590 SLASTTWKSVG
+590 SLPNTTWKSIG
-601 GIAGTAL
+601 GVAGTAL
-608 PGKDCNA
+608 PGKDCQA
-615 LVTDCYS
+615 LITDCYS
-622 DMQLTTKVPSPYVGG
+622 DMQLSSKVPSPYVGG

-713 SISSSNPEKEWF
+713 SISSSNPEKQWY

-761 NVYYDTKMVGVVAP
+761 NVYYDTKMVGVIAP

-885 LVALSSADKSQ
+885 LVALSSVDKSQ

-909 FSGSGTETDPYLIK
+909 FSGSGTEADPYLIK

-990 VYGDDGKADNK
+990 VYGDDGKADSKN
-1001 KSLLAVAF
+1001 SLLAVSF
-1009 VGFVGEN
+1009 IGFVGEN

-1053 ASCTTSYSYA
+1053 ASCVTSTSYA

-1155 IVGGITVSASMKGTL
+1155 IVGGIAVAASMKGTM

-1177 TVERYDT
+1177 TVERYDVS
-1184 KNAARGAITANAPG
+1184 NAARGAITANAPG
-1198 ASYDVSNNYYDGQIG
+1198 ASYDVSNNYYDSQIG

-1224 SAKGVNTSVL
+1224 SAKAVNTSVL

-1394 FGTTTYECV
+1394 FGTTTYDCV

-1475 NCDNYANIYSS
+1475 NCDNYANIYST

-1491 GIVGYVKTGGSVV
+1491 GIVGYVNTGGSVV

-1546 KNYVAGIAVYNSGV
+1546 KNYVAGIAIYNSGV

-1623 CYNTALITGKGN
+1623 CYNTALITGKGS

-1701 VVGDTDDDC
+1701 VVGDTDDGC
-1710 YYEDCYNAGDVT
+1710 YYEDCYNTGDVT
-1722 TGGKFAAGFAG
+1722 TGGKFAGGFSG

-1751 DYGLGGF
+1751 DYGIGGF
-1758 GGIGA
+1758 SGLGP
-1763 GTIIGCY
+1763 GTIISCY

-1850 SNKDMTITNVYY
+1850 SDKDMTLTNVYY

-1871 ASSVDAKAKGV
+1871 ATSVDAKAKGV

>member
-9 LLTCAVTFWAN
+9 LLTCAVAFWAN
-20 TGRAQSFE
+20 TGWAQSFE
-28 QTAQLLK
+28 QTAQQLK
-35 AGFEA
+35 AGFET

-64 QIAVAKGLKSAERSS
+64 QIAVAKGLKPAEKPSV
-79 AGKEVNATGEKAMT
+79 GKEVNATGEKAMT
-93 LLKQKFEPG
+93 LLEQKFELG
-102 SWQVTNVKGARRV
+102 SWQVTNVNGARRV
-115 AKAPSAMPDVLNA
+115 AKAPSAIPDVLYA
-128 AEYDTQY
+128 AEYDKDY
-135 SDGATVVSGV
+135 PKGAITVSGV

-152 DSHAVLY
+152 DTHAVLY

-239 GSFGIFTKSV
+239 GAFGTYSQSV

-437 DMSTSTLAFIP
+437 DMSTSTLAFTP

-704 IGYVTTPSY
+704 IGNVVTPSY

-725 NLSKIQRCLNY
+725 NLSKVQRCLNY

-743 TRNSMGVYGA
+743 SRNSMGVYGA
-753 TYRDSVFT
+753 AYRDSVFT

-808 YPRLKTYAD
+808 YPRLKTYAE
-817 TNAAYMSVAPIF
+817 TNAAYMSVAPVF

-849 NIIWKLFDGKT
+849 NIYWKLYDGKA

-885 LVALSSADKSQ
+885 LVALSSVDKSQ

-909 FSGSGTETDPYLIK
+909 FSGSGTEADPYLIK

-1009 VGFVGEN
+1009 IGFVGEN

-1053 ASCTTSYSYA
+1053 ASCATSTSYA

-1155 IVGGITVSASMKGTL
+1155 IVGGIAVAASMKGTM

-1213 YYGAAASSTVP
+1213 YYGAAASSIVP

-1394 FGTTTYECV
+1394 FGTTTYDCV

-1416 NGKQFLNINNVVT
+1416 NGKQFLNINCSFE
-1429 KTEGNRALFGN
+1429 KTESGRGLFGN

-1447 HDLILKSGTITGYR
+1447 HDLILKSGTISAYR

-1475 NCDNYANIYSS
+1475 NCDNYANIYST

-1491 GIVGYVKTGGSVV
+1491 GIAGYVKTGGSVV
-1504 NCKNYGIVNS
+1504 NCKNYGIVDA

-1525 VEKGALVENCVN
+1525 VEKDALVENCVN
-1537 DTLIGTDAK
+1537 DTLIGTNAK
-1546 KNYVAGIAVYNSGV
+1546 KNYVSGIAVYNSGV

-1567 GMITGMT
+1567 GMITGAT
-1574 SLAGIVAASNG
+1574 SVAGIVASSNG

-1608 LGGGKQSATP
+1608 LGGNKLSTTP

-1623 CYNTALITGKGN
+1623 CYNTALITGKGS
-1635 IGGVAGR
+1635 IGGVAGQ
-1642 LYEGSELI
+1642 LAAGSELI

-1655 ADVVSSSSSDVG
+1655 ADVVSSSSSNVG
-1667 GVAGQQACRSGYVA
+1667 GVAGQQGWRNGYVA

-1690 NVSAV
+1690 NVSAER
-1695 GQYVGG
+1695 QYIGG
-1701 VVGDTDDDC
+1701 VVGDTDDGC
-1710 YYEDCYNAGDVT
+1710 YYEDCYNTGDVT
-1722 TGGKFAAGFAG
+1722 TGGKFAGGFAG

-1807 VTGKGYVGGIAG
+1807 ISAKGYVGGIAG

-1850 SNKDMTITNVYY
+1850 SDKDMTITNVYY

-1871 ASSVDAKAKGV
+1871 ATNVDAKAKGV

-1909 KAQAQNELA
+1909 KAQSQNELA

-1985 FFVEQPSGINDV
+1985 LFVEQPSGINDV

>member
-9 LLTCAVTFWAN
+9 LLTCAVAFWAN

-102 SWQVTNVKGARRV
+102 SWQVTNVKGASRV

-278 YLNQTYDNEVEI
+278 YINQTYDNEVEI

-590 SLASTTWKSVG
+590 SLANTTWKSVG

-608 PGKDCNA
+608 PGKDCQA
-615 LVTDCYS
+615 LITDCYS
-622 DMQLTTKVPSPYVGG
+622 DMQLTSKVPSPYVGG
-637 VVGSI
+637 VVGSV

-704 IGYVTTPSY
+704 IGNVVTPAY
-713 SISSSNPEKEWF
+713 SISSSNPEKQWF

-743 TRNSMGVYGA
+743 TRNSMGVYGT

-885 LVALSSADKSQ
+885 LVALSSVDKSQ

-1009 VGFVGEN
+1009 IGFVGEN

-1053 ASCTTSYSYA
+1053 ASCVTSTSYA

-1184 KNAARGAITANAPG
+1184 KNAARGAITANAPA

-1394 FGTTTYECV
+1394 FGTTTYDCV

-1416 NGKQFLNINNVVT
+1416 NGKQFFNINCSFE
-1429 KTEGNRALFGN
+1429 KTESGRALFGN

-1447 HDLILKSGTITGYR
+1447 HDLILKSGTISAYR

-1475 NCDNYANIYSS
+1475 NCDNYANIYST

-1491 GIVGYVKTGGSVV
+1491 GIAGYVKTGGSVV
-1504 NCKNYGIVNS
+1504 NCKNYGIVDA

-1525 VEKGALVENCVN
+1525 VEKNALVENCVN
-1537 DTLIGTDAK
+1537 DTLIGTNAK
-1546 KNYVAGIAVYNSGV
+1546 KNYVSGIAVYNSGV
-1560 IRNCVNK
+1560 IRNCVNN
-1567 GMITGMT
+1567 GMITGAT
-1574 SLAGIVAASNG
+1574 SVAGIVASSNG

-1608 LGGGKQSATP
+1608 LGGSKLSTTP

-1623 CYNTALITGKGN
+1623 CYNTALITGKGS
-1635 IGGVAGR
+1635 IGGVAGQ
-1642 LYEGSELI
+1642 LAAGSELI

-1655 ADVVSSSSSDVG
+1655 ADVVSSSSSSVG
-1667 GVAGQQACRSGYVA
+1667 GVAGQQGCRNGYVA
-1681 RMVRCYNTG
+1681 RMIRCYNTG

-1695 GQYVGG
+1695 SQYIGG
-1701 VVGDTDDDC
+1701 VVGDTDDGC
-1710 YYEDCYNAGDVT
+1710 YYEDCYNTGDVT
-1722 TGGKFAAGFAG
+1722 TGGKFAGGFAG
-1733 GMSGTAV
+1733 AMSGTAV

-1758 GGIGA
+1758 SGLGA

-1780 KPNKYGVAGGLWGY
+1780 KPNKFGVAGGLWGY

-1807 VTGKGYVGGIAG
+1807 ISAKGYVGGIAG

-1850 SNKDMTITNVYY
+1850 SDKDMTLTNVYY

-1985 FFVEQPSGINDV
+1985 LFVEQPSGINDV

>member
-9 LLTCAVTFWAN
+9 LLTCAVAFWAN

-102 SWQVTNVKGARRV
+102 SWQVTNVKGAHRV

-179 AITPGKIYDHS
+179 AITPCKIYDHS

-278 YLNQTYDNEVEI
+278 YINQTYDNEVEI

-330 ANWAKSKTAQKGNIN
+330 ADWAKSKTAQKGNIN

-437 DMSTSTLAFIP
+437 DMSTSTLAFTP

-528 SVIKATDYCAAGVV
+528 SAIKATDYCAAGVV

-590 SLASTTWKSVG
+590 SLPNTTWKSIG
-601 GIAGTAL
+601 GVAGTAL
-608 PGKDCNA
+608 PGKDCQA
-615 LVTDCYS
+615 LITDCYS
-622 DMQLTTKVPSPYVGG
+622 DMQLTSKVPSPYVGG

-713 SISSSNPEKEWF
+713 SISSSNLEKQWF

-761 NVYYDTKMVGVVAP
+761 NVYYDTKMVGVIAP

-909 FSGSGTETDPYLIK
+909 FSGSGTEADPYLIK

-983 NLKIDGV
+983 NLNIDGV
-990 VYGDDGKADNK
+990 VYGDDGKADSKN
-1001 KSLLAVAF
+1001 SLLAVSF
-1009 VGFVGEN
+1009 IGFVGEN

-1053 ASCTTSYSYA
+1053 ASCVTSTSYA

-1155 IVGGITVSASMKGTL
+1155 IVGGIAVAASMKGTM

-1177 TVERYDT
+1177 TVERYDVS
-1184 KNAARGAITANAPG
+1184 NAARGAITANAPG

-1224 SAKGVNTSVL
+1224 SAKAVNTSVL

-1394 FGTTTYECV
+1394 FGTTTYDCV

-1416 NGKQFLNINNVVT
+1416 NGKQFLNINCSFE
-1429 KTEGNRALFGN
+1429 KTESGRGLFGN

-1447 HDLILKSGTITGYR
+1447 HDLILKSGTISAYR
-1461 ENAGIAGKVYGKVY
+1461 ENGGIAGKVYGKVY
-1475 NCDNYANIYSS
+1475 NCDNYANIYST

-1504 NCKNYGIVNS
+1504 NCKNYGIVDA

-1546 KNYVAGIAVYNSGV
+1546 QNYVAGIAIYNSGV

-1623 CYNTALITGKGN
+1623 CYNTALITGKGS

-1701 VVGDTDDDC
+1701 VVGDTDDGC
-1710 YYEDCYNAGDVT
+1710 YYEDCYNTGDVT
-1722 TGGKFAAGFAG
+1722 TGGKFAGGFSG

-1740 NCYNTGNVEGG
+1740 NCYNTGNVEGR
-1751 DYGLGGF
+1751 DYGIGGF
-1758 GGIGA
+1758 SGLGP
-1763 GTIIGCY
+1763 GTIISCY

-1850 SNKDMTITNVYY
+1850 SDKDMTLTNVYY

-1871 ASSVDAKAKGV
+1871 ATSVDAKAKGV

>member
-9 LLTCAVTFWAN
+9 LLTCAVAFWAN

-179 AITPGKIYDHS
+179 AITPCKIYDHS

-239 GSFGIFTKSV
+239 GAFGIYSQSV

-278 YLNQTYDNEVEI
+278 YINQTYDNEVEI

-330 ANWAKSKTAQKGNIN
+330 ADWAKSKTAQKGNIN

-427 DKYVKLGADI
+427 DIYVKLGADI
-437 DMSTSTLAFIP
+437 DMSTSTLAFTP

-550 ENCVFTGTITG
+550 ENCVFTGSITG

-590 SLASTTWKSVG
+590 SLPNTIWKSIG
-601 GIAGTAL
+601 GVAGTAL
-608 PGKDCNA
+608 PGKDCQA
-615 LVTDCYS
+615 LITDCYS
-622 DMQLTTKVPSPYVGG
+622 DMQLTSKVPSPYVGG

-713 SISSSNPEKEWF
+713 SISSSNPEKQWY

-885 LVALSSADKSQ
+885 LVALSSVDKSQ

-909 FSGSGTETDPYLIK
+909 FSGSGTEADPYLIK

-983 NLKIDGV
+983 NLNIDGV
-990 VYGDDGKADNK
+990 VYGDDGKADSKN
-1001 KSLLAVAF
+1001 SLLAVSF
-1009 VGFVGEN
+1009 IGFVGEN

-1053 ASCTTSYSYA
+1053 ASCVTSTSYA

-1155 IVGGITVSASMKGTL
+1155 IVGGIAVAASMKGTM

-1177 TVERYDT
+1177 TVERYDVS
-1184 KNAARGAITANAPG
+1184 NAARGAITANAPG
-1198 ASYDVSNNYYDGQIG
+1198 ASYDVSNNYYDSQIG

-1224 SAKGVNTSVL
+1224 SAKGLNTSVL

-1242 FDADR
+1242 FDTDR

-1394 FGTTTYECV
+1394 FGTTTYDCV

-1416 NGKQFLNINNVVT
+1416 NGKQFLNINCSFE
-1429 KTEGNRALFGN
+1429 KTESGRGLFGN

-1475 NCDNYANIYSS
+1475 NCDNYANIYST

-1546 KNYVAGIAVYNSGV
+1546 KNYVAGIAIYNSGV

-1701 VVGDTDDDC
+1701 VVGDTDDGC

-1722 TGGKFAAGFAG
+1722 TGGKFAGGFSG

-1751 DYGLGGF
+1751 DYGIGGF
-1758 GGIGA
+1758 SGLGP
-1763 GTIIGCY
+1763 GTIISCY

-1850 SNKDMTITNVYY
+1850 SDKDMTLTNVYY

-1871 ASSVDAKAKGV
+1871 ATSVDAKAKGV

>member
-9 LLTCAVTFWAN
+9 LLTCAVAFWAN

-79 AGKEVNATGEKAMT
+79 TGKEVNATGEKAMT
-93 LLKQKFEPG
+93 LLKQKFESG

-115 AKAPSAMPDVLNA
+115 AKAPSAMPDVFNA

-168 QCTYDLAAGTV
+168 QCSYDLAAGTV

-239 GSFGIFTKSV
+239 GAFGIYSQSV

-278 YLNQTYDNEVEI
+278 YINQTYDNEVEI

-330 ANWAKSKTAQKGNIN
+330 ADWAKSKTAQKGNIN

-437 DMSTSTLAFIP
+437 DMSTSTLAYTP

-550 ENCVFTGTITG
+550 ENCVFTGSITG

-590 SLASTTWKSVG
+590 SLPNTTWKSIG
-601 GIAGTAL
+601 GVAGTAL
-608 PGKDCNA
+608 PGKDCQA
-615 LVTDCYS
+615 LITDCYS
-622 DMQLTTKVPSPYVGG
+622 DMQLTSKVPSPYVGG

-713 SISSSNPEKEWF
+713 SISSSNPEKQWY

-761 NVYYDTKMVGVVAP
+761 NVYYDTKMVGVIAP

-871 GNTVTVKNTYSNEV
+871 GNTVTVKKTYSNEV
-885 LVALSSADKSQ
+885 LVALSSVDKSQ

-909 FSGSGTETDPYLIK
+909 FSGSGTEADPYLIK

-983 NLKIDGV
+983 NLNIDGV
-990 VYGDDGKADNK
+990 VYGDDGKADSKN
-1001 KSLLAVAF
+1001 SLLAVSF
-1009 VGFVGEN
+1009 IGFVGEN

-1053 ASCTTSYSYA
+1053 ASCVTSTSYA

-1155 IVGGITVSASMKGTL
+1155 IVGGIAVAASMKGTM

-1177 TVERYDT
+1177 TVERYDVS
-1184 KNAARGAITANAPG
+1184 NAARGAITANAPG

-1224 SAKGVNTSVL
+1224 SAKAVNTSVL

-1394 FGTTTYECV
+1394 FGTTTYDCV
-1403 GVDAGSFNADFDG
+1403 GVDAGIFNADFDG

-1475 NCDNYANIYSS
+1475 NCDNYANIYST

-1491 GIVGYVKTGGSVV
+1491 GIVGYVNTGGSVV

-1546 KNYVAGIAVYNSGV
+1546 KNYVAGIAIYNSGV

-1701 VVGDTDDDC
+1701 VVGDTDDGC

-1722 TGGKFAAGFAG
+1722 TGGKFAGGFSG

-1751 DYGLGGF
+1751 DYGIGGF
-1758 GGIGA
+1758 SGLGP
-1763 GTIIGCY
+1763 GTIISCY

-1850 SNKDMTITNVYY
+1850 SDKDMTLTNVYY

-1871 ASSVDAKAKGV
+1871 ATSVDAKAKGV

-2005 SLYFTISGAAL
+2005 SLYFSISGAAL

>member
-9 LLTCAVTFWAN
+9 LLTCAVAFWAN
-20 TGRAQSFE
+20 TGWAQSFE
-28 QTAQLLK
+28 QTAQQLK
-35 AGFEA
+35 AGFET
-40 SPTATVTQATM
+40 SPTVTVTQATM

-102 SWQVTNVKGARRV
+102 FWQVTNVKGARRV

-135 SDGATVVSGV
+135 SDGATTVSGV

-190 TYGPIWACS
+190 KYGPIWACS
-199 MDLANRVYSTT
+199 MDLAKKTYSTT
-210 TPITGTIAADG
+210 NPADG

-231 VVTGESKG
+231 VVSGESKG
-239 GSFGIFTKSV
+239 GGFGIYSQSV

-271 SVRTYPV
+271 SVHTYPV

-437 DMSTSTLAFIP
+437 DMSTSTLAFTP

-498 LDANISTGGNY
+498 LDANISTGGEY
-509 TGTVAGWCSGTMTN
+509 TGTVAGWCSGVMVN
-523 ITVEG
+523 INVEG
-528 SVIKATDYCAAGVV
+528 SVIKATSNGAGGVA

-550 ENCVFTGTITG
+550 ENCVFTGAITG
-561 AGENAGIVG
+561 AGENGGIAGS
-570 TIAGQAVGS
+570 IAGQTVAS
-579 RLQAHGSITVT
+579 HLQAHGSITVT
-590 SLASTTWKSVG
+590 SLANTLWKSVG
-601 GIAGTAL
+601 GIVGTAL
-608 PGKDCNA
+608 PGKNCRS

-622 DMQLTTKVPSPYVGG
+622 DMQITSKVPSPYVGG
-637 VVGSI
+637 VAGSVNNAA
-642 LEATVQRSFNAGPIS
+642 LQRCFNAGPIS
-657 AVSETSGTTTKG
+657 TVSETSGTTTKG
-669 AVGGVAG
+669 AVGGIAG
-676 NIYGGEMY
+676 SIYGGEMY

-971 NATYDGGGFAIH
+971 NATYDGGGFTIH

-990 VYGDDGKADNK
+990 VYGDNGKADNK
-1001 KSLLAVAF
+1001 ESLLAVAF
-1009 VGFVGEN
+1009 IGFVGEN

-1184 KNAARGAITANAPG
+1184 KNAARGAITANAPA

-1394 FGTTTYECV
+1394 FGTTTYDCV

-1504 NCKNYGIVNS
+1504 NCKNYGIVDS

-1525 VEKGALVENCVN
+1525 VEKNALVENCVN

-1546 KNYVAGIAVYNSGV
+1546 KNYVSGIAVYNSGV

-1567 GMITGMT
+1567 GMITGNT

-1623 CYNTALITGKGN
+1623 CYNTALITGKGS

-1807 VTGKGYVGGIAG
+1807 ISAKGYVGGIAG

-1850 SNKDMTITNVYY
+1850 SNKDMTLTNVYY

-1871 ASSVDAKAKGV
+1871 ASNVDAKAKGV

-1943 TPAGTVWTT
+1943 TPDGTVWTA

>member
-1 MTKKLLFC
+1 M
-9 LLTCAVTFWAN
+9 
-20 TGRAQSFE
+20 
-28 QTAQLLK
+28 
-35 AGFEA
+35 
-40 SPTATVTQATM
+40 
-51 TQHDAEAVKEFET
+51 
-64 QIAVAKGLKSAERSS
+64 
-79 AGKEVNATGEKAMT
+79 
-93 LLKQKFEPG
+93 
-102 SWQVTNVKGARRV
+102 
-115 AKAPSAMPDVLNA
+115 
-128 AEYDTQY
+128 
-135 SDGATVVSGV
+135 
-145 VTIKKVD
+145 
-152 DSHAVLY
+152 
-159 NLWGVPDTL
+159 
-168 QCTYDLAAGTV
+168 
-179 AITPGKIYDHS
+179 
-190 TYGPIWACS
+190 
-199 MDLANRVYSTT
+199 
-210 TPITGTIAADG
+210 
-221 TITLG
+221 
-226 AWGVL
+226 
-231 VVTGESKG
+231 
-239 GSFGIFTKSV
+239 
-249 FKPTNAT
+249 
-256 ISEVIYDGKKVTNTD
+256 
-271 SVRTYPV
+271 
-278 YLNQTYDNEVEI
+278 
-290 VNFTGNGAV
+290 
-299 VKMRLK
+299 
-305 ADKSTSISPQLI
+305 
-317 FTNAMYGPFNCYP
+317 
-330 ANWAKSKTAQKGNIN
+330 
-345 GAGTDTQI
+345 
-353 TFGNYGV
+353 
-360 FCVGS
+360 
-365 QSLRSLGVLSATLD
+365 
-379 FNSGVVTYPTAT
+379 
-391 AQDWTGEG
+391 
-399 TKASP
+399 
-404 YVITTASQLNA
+404 
-415 FAEDV
+415 
-420 SAGNDYK
+420 
-427 DKYVKLGADI
+427 
-437 DMSTSTLAFIP
+437 
-448 VGTSEETPFRG
+448 
-459 SFDGAN
+459 
-465 YTVKNLKIAVGAEN
+465 
-479 YQGLFGYADSV
+479 

-498 LDANISTGGNY
+498 LDANISTGGEY
-509 TGTVAGWCSGTMTN
+509 TGTVAGWCSGVMVN
-523 ITVEG
+523 INVEG
-528 SVIKATDYCAAGVV
+528 SVIKATSNGAGGVA

-550 ENCVFTGTITG
+550 ENCVFTGAITG
-561 AGENAGIVG
+561 AGENGGIAGS
-570 TIAGQAVGS
+570 IAGQTVAS
-579 RLQAHGSITVT
+579 HLQAHGSITVT
-590 SLASTTWKSVG
+590 SLANTLWKSVG
-601 GIAGTAL
+601 GIVGTAL
-608 PGKDCNA
+608 PGKNCRS

-622 DMQLTTKVPSPYVGG
+622 DMQITSKVPSPYVGG
-637 VVGSI
+637 VAGSVNNAA
-642 LEATVQRSFNAGPIS
+642 LQRCFNAGPIS
-657 AVSETSGTTTKG
+657 TVSETSGTTTKG
-669 AVGGVAG
+669 AVGGIAG
-676 NIYGGEMY
+676 SIYGGEMY

-695 AASNNVGGV
+695 AASNSVGGV

-713 SISSSNPEKEWF
+713 SISSSNPEKQWF

-743 TRNSMGVYGA
+743 TR
-753 TYRDSVFT
+753 
-761 NVYYDTKMVGVVAP
+761 
-775 DSVKHMELTTAQLT
+775 
-789 SGKAIEGLD
+789 GKAIEGLD

-885 LVALSSADKSQ
+885 LVALSSVDKSQ

-909 FSGSGTETDPYLIK
+909 FSGSGTEADPYLIK

-983 NLKIDGV
+983 NLNIDGV
-990 VYGDDGKADNK
+990 VYGDDGKADSKN
-1001 KSLLAVAF
+1001 SLLAVSF
-1009 VGFVGEN
+1009 IGFVGEN

-1053 ASCTTSYSYA
+1053 ASCVTSTSYA

-1155 IVGGITVSASMKGTL
+1155 IVGGIAVAASMKGTM

-1177 TVERYDT
+1177 TVERYDVS
-1184 KNAARGAITANAPG
+1184 NAARGAITANAPG

-1224 SAKGVNTSVL
+1224 SAKAVNTSVL

-1394 FGTTTYECV
+1394 FGTTTYDCV

-1475 NCDNYANIYSS
+1475 NCDNYANIYST

-1546 KNYVAGIAVYNSGV
+1546 KNYVAGIAIYNSGV

-1701 VVGDTDDDC
+1701 VVGDTDDGC
-1710 YYEDCYNAGDVT
+1710 YYEDCYNTGDVT
-1722 TGGKFAAGFAG
+1722 TGGKFAGGFSG

-1751 DYGLGGF
+1751 DYGIGGF
-1758 GGIGA
+1758 SGLGP
-1763 GTIIGCY
+1763 GTIISCY

-1850 SNKDMTITNVYY
+1850 SDKDMTLTNVYY

-1871 ASSVDAKAKGV
+1871 ATSVDAKAKGV

-1934 HVRSVITIG
+1934 HVRSVLCSHYRY
-1943 TPAGTVWTT
+1943 P
-1952 SDNFAIYGNL
+1952 
-1962 LSGKADGEGWA
+1962 
-1973 TKTLGERTKTYK
+1973 
-1985 FFVEQPSGINDV
+1985 
-1997 NTDASIVK
+1997 
-2005 SLYFTISGAAL
+2005 
-2016 GTQRPTDA
+2016 
-2024 GVYIVKD
+2024 
-2031 IMNNG
+2031 
-2036 KSAARKIV
+2036 
-2044 VR
+2044 

>member
-9 LLTCAVTFWAN
+9 LLTCAVAFWAN
-20 TGRAQSFE
+20 TGWAQSFE

-102 SWQVTNVKGARRV
+102 SWQVTNVKGASRV

-278 YLNQTYDNEVEI
+278 YINQTYDNEVEI
-290 VNFTGNGAV
+290 VNFTDNGAV

-305 ADKSTSISPQLI
+305 TDKSTSISPQLI

-330 ANWAKSKTAQKGNIN
+330 ADWAKSKTAQKGNIN

-437 DMSTSTLAFIP
+437 DMSASTLAYTP

-498 LDANISTGGNY
+498 LDANISTGGEY
-509 TGTVAGWCSGTMTN
+509 TGTVAGWCSGVMVN
-523 ITVEG
+523 INVEG
-528 SVIKATDYCAAGVV
+528 SVIKATSNGAGGVA

-550 ENCVFTGTITG
+550 ENCVFTGAITG
-561 AGENAGIVG
+561 AGENGGIAGS
-570 TIAGQAVGS
+570 IAGQTVAS
-579 RLQAHGSITVT
+579 HLQAHGSITVT
-590 SLASTTWKSVG
+590 SLANTLWKSVG
-601 GIAGTAL
+601 GIVGTAL
-608 PGKDCNA
+608 PGKNCRS

-622 DMQLTTKVPSPYVGG
+622 DMQITSKVPSPYVGG
-637 VVGSI
+637 VAGSVNNAA
-642 LEATVQRSFNAGPIS
+642 LQRCFNAGPIS
-657 AVSETSGTTTKG
+657 TVSETSGTTTKG
-669 AVGGVAG
+669 AVGGIAG
-676 NIYGGEMY
+676 SIYGGEMY

-695 AASNNVGGV
+695 AASNSVGGV

-713 SISSSNPEKEWF
+713 SISSSNPEKQWF

-808 YPRLKTYAD
+808 YPRLKTYAE

-849 NIIWKLFDGKT
+849 NIIWKLYDGKA

-885 LVALSSADKSQ
+885 LVALSSVDKSQ

-909 FSGSGTETDPYLIK
+909 FSGSGTEADPYLIK
-923 TKADL
+923 TKTDL

-1009 VGFVGEN
+1009 IGFVGEN
-1016 GTVKNLTMA
+1016 GTVKNLSMA

-1053 ASCTTSYSYA
+1053 ASCVTSTSYA

-1213 YYGAAASSTVP
+1213 YYGGAASSTVP

-1234 TSGKALEG
+1234 TSGKSLEG

-1394 FGTTTYECV
+1394 FGTTTYDCV

-1416 NGKQFLNINNVVT
+1416 NGKQFLNINCSFE
-1429 KTEGNRALFGN
+1429 KTESGRGLFGN
-1440 VGPQGAV
+1440 VGPQGTV
-1447 HDLILKSGTITGYR
+1447 HDLILKSGTISAYR
-1461 ENAGIAGKVYGKVY
+1461 ENGGIAGKVYGKVY
-1475 NCDNYANIYSS
+1475 NCDNYANIYST

-1701 VVGDTDDDC
+1701 VVGDTDDGC

-1758 GGIGA
+1758 GGIGP

-1807 VTGKGYVGGIAG
+1807 ISAKGYVGGIAG

-1829 VYNAGEIACEDA
+1829 VYNAGEVACEDA

-1850 SNKDMTITNVYY
+1850 SDKDMTLTNVYY

-1871 ASSVDAKAKGV
+1871 ASNVDAKAKGV

-1943 TPAGTVWTT
+1943 TPASTVWTT